1 MIGELVPRVA
11 AVIEDVRIGF
21 EHAIRQPVVTHELPN
36 ILNGV
41 EFWAFRRQRNQRYVL
56 RNDKALRHMPP
67 RLIEDEHRVRAWTD
81 LLRDLSEMQAHRSAV
96 ASRHDEPRTLAITR
110 TDRAEDVGGGGPLIV
125 WGRRPRPTPRP
136 APRNLVLLP
145 DACFVRKPHL
155 YVGCSDPFLLRD
167 LLQAAGKAFLKSS
180 TAPSACA

>member
-67 RLIEDEHRVRAWTD
+67 RLIEDEHRVRARTD
-81 LLRDLSEMQAHRSAV
+81 LLRDFSEMQAHRSAV
-96 ASRHDEPRTLAITR
+96 ASWHDEPRTLAITR
-110 TDRAEDVGGGGPLIV
+110 TDRAEDVGGGGALIV
-125 WGRRPRPTPRP
+125 WGRRPCPTPGP
-136 APRNLVLLP
+136 APRNLVLLT
-145 DACFVRKPHL
+145 DTCFVRKPHL
-155 YVGCSDPFLLRD
+155 YGGCIDSFLLRD